1 MTYKLNPALR
11 KIQSPITLVIDG
23 VETEYPSGAVLT
35 EQIFEKRYTVE
46 SMTARDDQIVIVLK
60 EAPQTPDLAFCP
72 DELSFF

>member
-23 VETEYPSGAVLT
+23 AETAYPNGAVLT

-46 SMTARDDQIVIVLK
+46 SMTARDDRIVIELK
-60 EAPQTPDLAFCP
+60 EAPQTPDLALCP
-72 DELSFF
+72 NELNFF